1 MSEPTAGTAGAPT
14 TASAPPMPWYI
25 PAFSPV
31 LVRLLLQPG
40 LPLGFNG
47 LITIRGRTSGQPRT
61 VGVAIIQRDGR
72 RFVWAPFG
80 EVNWVKNLRAAGQAT
95 ITYRGAAARVRAIE
109 LDPTQRLSFF
119 RDILAPLARSLPG
132 GMTFIRLMDKTDLR
146 NPEQAAE
153 GRVVFELF
161 PSADGQ
167 ARAADSA
174 SRP

>member
-31 LVRLLLQPG
+31 LVRLLRAG